1 MYLSVRVPSMHPRS
15 HLCHQNNRCLSKY
28 CTPQWQLCE
37 VFKTASNFTPLNWNV
52 RELNAPL
59 KRSTVQ
65 DMVKAVHATAV
76 CIQETKLS
84 HIDARTVTEMLGLK
98 FQASFSF
105 LPSVGS
111 SGGIMF
117 AVLDD
122 YYKLISSR
130 RTRHTLTVKIQWL
143 ATSVTRAKPAN
154 VRLATGILLYSW
166 WNLWKERN
174 RRIYNPL
181 SVQNFR

>member
-1 MYLSVRVPSMHPRS
+1 VK
-15 HLCHQNNRCLSKY
+15 CLRLLATS
-28 CTPQWQLCE
+28 P
-37 VFKTASNFTPLNWNV
+37 PLNWNV

-174 RRIYNPL
+174 RRIYNPF